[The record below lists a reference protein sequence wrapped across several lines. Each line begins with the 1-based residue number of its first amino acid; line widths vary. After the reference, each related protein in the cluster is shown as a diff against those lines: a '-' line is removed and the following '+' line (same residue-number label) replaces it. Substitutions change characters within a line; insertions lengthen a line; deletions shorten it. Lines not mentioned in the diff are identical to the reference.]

1 MMIVQHQWILN
12 DVEEEPRTI
21 ASKMILFRGEKVF
34 RVGLKNRHHD
44 YTGESSFL
52 FFMAVG
58 LNKIGMKVKE
68 ITYGIQ
74 VSDSS
79 PETMKQMAKQDIGDK
94 GSLQLFTIDLAEM
107 VKGNRTFVFRI
118 CIEGSDSGY
127 SYLLSDRL
135 AKDQLW
141 AFTKNKNSVDVELL
155 AKGKKL
161 FAHKAILAARS
172 KVFEAEFTKKQ
183 LVDGPKENPFD
194 LTMEDPEKINFAAQ
208 FAKKDVEF
216 RDGAFKPPL
225 TKKNEKKMKKK
236 RDSIYQCSWQP
247 QKIRIDDVESSTVE
261 QFLHFIYTG
270 ESNSSLANEELLK
283 LAVKYQLT
291 TLAGLCRVA
300 LKKKD
305 DALQMVS
312 IVKSL
317 YKESDESPS
326 SPQIR

>member
-1 MMIVQHQWILN
+1 
-12 DVEEEPRTI
+12 
-21 ASKMILFRGEKVF
+21 MILFRGEKVF
-34 RVGLKNRHHD
+34 RVGLKNRHHHYAD
-44 YTGESSFL
+44 EPSFL
-52 FFMAVG
+52 FFMAID

-79 PETMKQMAKQDIGDK
+79 PETMTQMAKQDIGDE

-107 VKGNRTFVFRI
+107 VTGNCTFVFRI

-141 AFTKNKNSVDVELL
+141 AVAKSKNSVDVELVV
-155 AKGKKL
+155 KGKKF

-172 KVFEAEFTKKQ
+172 PVFAIEFTSGQ
-183 LVDGPKENPFD
+183 PV
-194 LTMEDPEKINFAAQ
+194 IAAEPVV
-208 FAKKDVEF
+208 AAEPVIAAAILDARSPVVTN
-216 RDGAFKPPL
+216 GA
-225 TKKNEKKMKKK
+225 
-236 RDSIYQCSWQP
+236 
-247 QKIRIDDVESSTVE
+247 QKIEIDGVEPPTVE
-261 QFLHFIYTG
+261 QFLYFIYTG

-300 LKKKD
+300 LKKTD

-317 YKESDESPS
+317 YKESDEPSS